1 MGSHPQSP
9 VHPTVRPAKP
19 SYCVQGHP
27 GIPGDHCPPSW
38 IRRFPD
44 LSGSATCRTS
54 CTPQG
59 YRLTHPQPEIAGTWN
74 AMNEQAADGLPRRVS
89 QPENHRSEDR
99 CNPGWL
105 WTLMVQRSRRISP
118 VPCSNTYGS
127 TSPNDPV
134 RADSSRSNSRS
145 GTTATRRSPGPEGHD
160 STEQQ
165 TGASA
170 IYRGLGL
177 PGRQL
182 TLCSLTYSPSS
193 MSGTSLLP
201 VSSSRGTRRSYSAQG
216 RFTGPAYERYLMRQD
231 RLGCRVG
238 RRL

>member
-38 IRRFPD
+38 MLQVSRLERFSDVSYILHTAGLSPD
-44 LSGSATCRTS
+44 SPPTEMRG
-54 CTPQG
+54 
-59 YRLTHPQPEIAGTWN
+59 IWN

-99 CNPGWL
+99 CNPDWL

-134 RADSSRSNSRS
+134 KTRSSRSNSLS
-145 GTTATRRSPGPEGHD
+145 GTTATRRSPGPEGRCP
-160 STEQQ
+160 TEQQ
-165 TGASA
+165 TGALA

-177 PGRQL
+177 PGRKS

-201 VSSSRGTRRSYSAQG
+201 VSSSRGTRRSYSVQG
-216 RFTGPAYERYLMRQD
+216 RFTGPAYERYLMEQD

-238 RRL
+238 RRS